1 MMPIGGSSVIFWFK
15 LQRRRS
21 AICVMVRDHLA
32 LTFLIGSS
40 YMKWQPSL
48 LSVLL
53 FPIISSTFIPNA
65 QAQTGSGLQNATS
78 ETRVTDDPHGEH
90 ANERWEGAPRGKAF
104 SEFAHHFA
112 GSLEVIFGLAELG
125 YALQYPL
132 PHWTRFILPGALS
145 MVGGFTLIWSDH
157 DAWPIGSLSFVETF
171 FGDDREMIE
180 HKSYGILTLTIA
192 FFETLRR
199 MGRVRHP
206 AWAAPLVLL
215 VLAGSLLLF
224 VHSHEHHPEAA
235 KIQFHHSLLGIAGV
249 GAAFF
254 KGFASWLPGAS
265 SQMRNRWDMAWAGS
279 IILSGLLLLAYSE

>member
-1 MMPIGGSSVIFWFK
+1 MKPWAY
-15 LQRRRS
+15 Q
-21 AICVMVRDHLA
+21 
-32 LTFLIGSS
+32 FLVSLFLLVSFASIPDIRA
-40 YMKWQPSL
+40 QVPS
-48 LSVLL
+48 
-53 FPIISSTFIPNA
+53 
-65 QAQTGSGLQNATS
+65 GHQNIAS
-78 ETRVTDDPHGEH
+78 ETSVTDDPHGEH
-90 ANERWEGAPRGKAF
+90 ANERWEGPPRGKAF

-132 PHWTRFILPGALS
+132 PYWTRFILPGALS
-145 MVGGFTLIWSDH
+145 MVGGFTLIWSDR

-171 FGDDREMIE
+171 FGEDREIIE
-180 HKSYGILTLTIA
+180 HKSYGILTLVIA

-199 MGRVRHP
+199 MGMVRHP

-224 VHSHEHHPEAA
+224 VHSHGDHPEAA
-235 KIQFHHSLLGIAGV
+235 KIQFHHALLGIVGV
-249 GAAFF
+249 GAAFS

-265 SQMRNRWDMAWAGS
+265 SQMRNRWDMVWAGS